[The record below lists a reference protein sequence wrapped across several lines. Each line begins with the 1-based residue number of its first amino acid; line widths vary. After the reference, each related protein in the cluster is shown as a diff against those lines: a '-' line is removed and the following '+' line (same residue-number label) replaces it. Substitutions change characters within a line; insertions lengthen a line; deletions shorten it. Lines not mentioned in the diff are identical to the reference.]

1 MKWKE
6 VLLVDE
12 EKGSITFTQD
22 NFTCSISDIVKVEV
36 ITSKV
41 QKAVHKE
48 ITNSIANAFTNSIA
62 NGDEYLQVYVRIQ
75 CVNGDKENLQISKE
89 AVVRFSD
96 LYNEQVRIARKI
108 QQRIKELKNKNVN
121 K

>member
-6 VLLVDE
+6 VFTINE
-12 EKGSITFTQD
+12 EEQSITFTQD
-22 NFTCSISDIVKVEV
+22 GFRCFIHDIEKCEV

-48 ITNSIANAFTNSIA
+48 ITNSIANALTNSIA
-62 NGDEYLQVYVRIQ
+62 NGDEYMQVHLRIQ
-75 CVNGDKENLQISKE
+75 LINGEKENLLISKE
-89 AVVRFSD
+89 PVVRFSD
-96 LYNEQVRIARKI
+96 TYNEQVRITRKI
-108 QQRIKELKNKNVN
+108 QQRIKDLRKKGS